1 MQCLLYTPNTVN
13 AVMQESKIRAAV
25 AQKTVLMPTL
35 CDTVV
40 IVMEPRIFKDAVRAT
55 VKLVLITIEI
65 RPQDRDVVTANRLR
79 FGIAAIKYGVF
90 DEEMARRPLLLLTV
104 PSILLSSMVSLR
116 ACNISENQSMLLA
129 SITALLAEIVQEPV

>member
-90 DEEMARRPLLLLTV
+90 DEEMTGAVVTNRAIDTTV
-104 PSILLSSMVSLR
+104 LDGVVK
-116 ACNISENQSMLLA
+116 ACNVQK
-129 SITALLAEIVQEPV
+129 ITDAFSVYHSVVS